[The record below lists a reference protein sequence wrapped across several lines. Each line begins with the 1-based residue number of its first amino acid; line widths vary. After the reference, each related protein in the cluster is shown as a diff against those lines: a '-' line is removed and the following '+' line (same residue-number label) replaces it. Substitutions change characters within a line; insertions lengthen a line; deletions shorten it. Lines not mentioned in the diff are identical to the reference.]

1 MFHPSNTAPPLH
13 LTPDWNTN
21 WNMRSNPDWNIG
33 KEPPVLDQHPHIQA
47 AGKAFFMAL
56 ERPILP
62 TDLAPLPY
70 DEALDVL
77 LSLVEAGILTLN
89 PDLTFTHHSKET
101 SNVAND

>member
-1 MFHPSNTAPPLH
+1 ML
-13 LTPDWNTN
+13 DTN
-21 WNMRSNPDWNIG
+21 PRIRAAAKALCLSQ
-33 KEPPVLDQHPHIQA
+33 QHA
-47 AGKAFFMAL
+47 
-56 ERPILP
+56 ILP
-62 TDLAPLPY
+62 EDLAPLPY